1 MNYFKNIKYGFEII
15 KEIRTEE
22 SLKSLSTRDYIGQNV
37 VLSRKK
43 MKKYHF
49 YCIKNIIMI
58 LF

>member
-1 MNYFKNIKYGFEII
+1 MNYFKDIRYVFEIT

-22 SLKSLSTRDYIGQNV
+22 SFKSLSTRDYIGQNV

-49 YCIKNIIMI
+49 YCIKIIIMI